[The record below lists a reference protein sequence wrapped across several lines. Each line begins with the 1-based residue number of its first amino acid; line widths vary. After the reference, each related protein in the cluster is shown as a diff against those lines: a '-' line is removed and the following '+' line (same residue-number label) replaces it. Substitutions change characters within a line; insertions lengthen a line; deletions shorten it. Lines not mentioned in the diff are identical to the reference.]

1 MAKTN
6 APEYAT
12 TTFDSGLWGSSTAGK
27 NGVDYKP
34 QDWMTN
40 SMNTIGTGVNTSL
53 QNMFSNDYAN
63 DANFN
68 AYKNNLYNTMGQQY
82 DQMLGNLADR
92 GLMRSSGLQALNNNY
107 AKALQDNVTSLY
119 DNYYN
124 RQVNNLQNAMDT
136 SNSLYNYMTGIT
148 GANQSQSNAV
158 SNYAMEEYKANQA
171 ADQAEKA
178 AMYSGLAKAV
188 GAIAAAPMTGG
199 TSIAGAGLSALGNL
213 IKK

>member
-1 MAKTN
+1 MGKS
-6 APEYAT
+6 APKYAT
-12 TTFDSGLWGSSTAGK
+12 TTFDSGLWGSSTAGE

-124 RQVNNLQNAMDT
+124 RNVNNLQNAIDT
-136 SNSLYNYMTGIT
+136 SNSLFGYMTGIT
-148 GANQSQSNAV
+148 GANQNQSNAV
-158 SNYAMEEYKANQA
+158 SNHEMEAYK
-171 ADQAEKA
+171 ADQA
-178 AMYSGLAKAV
+178 AKAQMY
-188 GAIAAAPMTGG
+188 GSLAQAAGSLAAAPMSGG
-199 TSIAGAGLSALGNL
+199 TSLLGTGINALKNL
-213 IKK
+213 KNKTTT

>member
-1 MAKTN
+1 MAKN
-6 APEYAT
+6 KAPEYAT

-124 RQVNNLQNAMDT
+124 RNVNNLQNAMNT
-136 SNSLYNYMTGIT
+136 SNNLYNYMTGIT
-148 GANQSQSNAV
+148 GANQNQSNAV
-158 SNYAMEEYKANQA
+158 SNHEMEAYK
-171 ADQAEKA
+171 ADQAAKA
-178 AMYSGLAKAV
+178 AMYSGLAQAA

-199 TSIAGAGLSALGNL
+199 ISIAGAGLNALGNL